1 MCSNWT
7 DISVVTDTQILLQL
21 NGVVN
26 ALHSGAVNPFA
37 MTIGKPSA
45 AANPFVA
52 RAKEEEQSRR
62 VPIGQL
68 QSSGSAGVTAAQT
81 TVYPTLAVVYSP
93 QPVAPQPV
101 PPQHGYNPFL

>member
-1 MCSNWT
+1 M
-7 DISVVTDTQILLQL
+7 QILLQL